1 MATSGAIHTKHDDEQ
16 AIRAL
21 VDKWL
26 ESTKVGDY
34 ETVLTLMADDAI
46 FMVPG
51 REPFGKD
58 VFAAQSE
65 QMKGAKIESKSDI
78 QEIEVIGDQAW
89 MRNHLEVTIT
99 QPNGQTMTRSG
110 YTLTVLRKEAD
121 GRWLLARDAN
131 LVS

>member
-1 MATSGAIHTKHDDEQ
+1 MRTTGAIHTKHDDEQ

-26 ESTKVGDY
+26 ESTKEGDY

-51 REPFGKD
+51 REPFGKEA
-58 VFAAQSE
+58 FAAQSE
-65 QMKGAKIESKSDI
+65 QMKGAKIEGKSDI
-78 QEIEVIGDQAW
+78 QEIEVIGDHAW
-89 MRNHLEVTIT
+89 MRNHLEVTINP
-99 QPNGQTMTRSG
+99 PNGQTMTRSG
-110 YTLTVLRKEAD
+110 YTLTILRKEAD
-121 GRWLLARDAN
+121 GRWLLVRDAN

>member
-1 MATSGAIHTKHDDEQ
+1 MTTTGAIHTKQDDEQ

-26 ESTKVGDY
+26 ESTKEGDY

-51 REPFGKD
+51 REPFGKEA
-58 VFAAQSE
+58 FAAQSE
-65 QMKGAKIESKSDI
+65 QMKGAKIEGKSDI
-78 QEIEVIGDQAW
+78 QEIEVIGDHAW

-99 QPNGQTMTRSG
+99 PPNGQTMTRSG
-110 YTLTVLRKEAD
+110 YTLTILRKEAD

>member
-1 MATSGAIHTKHDDEQ
+1 MATNGVSHIKHDDEQ

-34 ETVLTLMADDAI
+34 ETVLTLIADDAI

-51 REPFGKD
+51 REPFGKEA
-58 VFAAQSE
+58 FAAQSE
-65 QMKGAKIESKSDI
+65 QMKGAKIEGKSDI
-78 QEIEVIGDQAW
+78 QEIEVIGDHAW
-89 MRNHLEVTIT
+89 LRNYLQVTIT
-99 QPNGQTMTRSG
+99 QPNGQSMMRSG
-110 YTLTVLRKEAD
+110 YTLTVLRKDAD
-121 GRWLLARDAN
+121 GRWLMVRDAN

>member
-1 MATSGAIHTKHDDEQ
+1 MATSGAIHTKQDDEQ
-16 AIRAL
+16 AIREL

-26 ESTKVGDY
+26 ESTRAGDY
-34 ETVLTLMADDAI
+34 ETVLSLMADDAI
-46 FMVPG
+46 FMVPD
-51 REPFGKD
+51 REPFGKEA
-58 VFAAQSE
+58 FAAQSE
-65 QMKGAKIESKSDI
+65 QMKGAKIESKSNI
-78 QEIEVIGDQAW
+78 QEIEVIGDRAW

-99 QPNGQTMTRSG
+99 EPNGQTMTRSG

>member
-1 MATSGAIHTKHDDEQ
+1 MASSGAIHTKHDDEQ

-34 ETVLTLMADDAI
+34 ATVLSLMADDAI

-51 REPFGKD
+51 REPFGKEA
-58 VFAAQSE
+58 FAAQSE
-65 QMKGAKIESKSDI
+65 QMKSAKIEGKSDI
-78 QEIEVIGDQAW
+78 KEIEVIGDRAW
-89 MRNHLEVTIT
+89 MRNHLDVTIT

-110 YTLTVLRKEAD
+110 DTLTILRKEAD
-121 GRWLLARDAN
+121 GRWLMARDAN
-131 LVS
+131 LVL

>member
-1 MATSGAIHTKHDDEQ
+1 MTTSGASHRNHDDEQ

-26 ESTKVGDY
+26 EATKEGDY

-51 REPFGKD
+51 REPFGKEA
-58 VFAAQSE
+58 FAAQSD
-65 QMKGAKIESKSDI
+65 QLKDAKIEGKSDI
-78 QEIEVIGDQAW
+78 QEIEVIGDHAW
-89 MRNHLEVTIT
+89 MRNHLQVTIT
-99 QPNGQTMTRSG
+99 QPNGQTTTRSG
-110 YTLTVLRKEAD
+110 YTLTIFRRNAD
-121 GRWLLARDAN
+121 GRWLMARDAN

>member
-1 MATSGAIHTKHDDEQ
+1 MATSGAIHTKKDDEQ

-26 ESTKVGDY
+26 ESTRAGDY
-34 ETVLTLMADDAI
+34 ETVLSLIAEDAI

-51 REPFGKD
+51 REPFGKEA
-58 VFAAQSE
+58 FAAQSE
-65 QMKGAKIESKSDI
+65 QMKGAKIEGKSDI
-78 QEIEVIGDQAW
+78 QEIEVIGDRAW

-99 QPNGQTMTRSG
+99 QPNGETTTRSG
-110 YTLTVLRKEAD
+110 HTLTVLRKEAD
-121 GRWLLARDAN
+121 GRWLLARDSN

>member
-1 MATSGAIHTKHDDEQ
+1 MTTTGAIHTKHDDEQ

-26 ESTKVGDY
+26 ESTKEGDY

-51 REPFGKD
+51 REPFGKEA
-58 VFAAQSE
+58 FAAQSE
-65 QMKGAKIESKSDI
+65 EMKGAKIEGKSDI
-78 QEIEVIGDQAW
+78 QEIEIIGDHAW
-89 MRNHLEVTIT
+89 LRNHLEVTIT
-99 QPNGQTMTRSG
+99 PPNGQTMTRSG
-110 YTLTVLRKEAD
+110 YTLTILRKEAD
-121 GRWLLARDAN
+121 GSWLLARDAN